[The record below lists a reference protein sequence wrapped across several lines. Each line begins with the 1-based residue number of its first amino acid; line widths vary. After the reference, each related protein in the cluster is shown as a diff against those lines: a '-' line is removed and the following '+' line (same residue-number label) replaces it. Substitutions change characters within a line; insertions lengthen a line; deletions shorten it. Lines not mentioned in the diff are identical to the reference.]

1 MQAFFE
7 TKNGKEAFATYFVTG
22 RSKEAAADDTQ
33 MTQGSMEVDEEA
45 EGGSQAGP
53 SGAREADVV
62 SVPERSEML
71 LVGQDKLKGER
82 PASLLFQRKHE
93 FLTEICRGRRA
104 IGPSLYEA
112 AVRVEPT
119 FA

>member
-1 MQAFFE
+1 MQAFYE

-53 SGAREADVV
+53 SGAREGDVV

-82 PASLLFQRKHE
+82 PDPIISPRVHESL
-93 FLTEICRGRRA
+93 TDICRGRRT

-112 AVRVEPT
+112 AVRAEPT